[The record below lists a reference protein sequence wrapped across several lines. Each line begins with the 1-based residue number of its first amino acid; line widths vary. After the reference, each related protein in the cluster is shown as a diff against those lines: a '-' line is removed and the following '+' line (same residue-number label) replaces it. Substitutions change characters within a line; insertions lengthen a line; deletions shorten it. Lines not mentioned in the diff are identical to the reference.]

1 MPERI
6 EVATQLAV
14 LVEQVGALRED
25 LAHLQA
31 TIDGPPWERSV
42 RGRLHTLENDASAAK
57 VAAATLAEA
66 QRERHRAERANV
78 EARRARKLTGWR
90 LLGAVT
96 AAAIALYPYLA
107 QAFGWGG

>member
-1 MPERI
+1 MSDRLED
-6 EVATQLAV
+6 AAQLAV
-14 LVEQVGALRED
+14 LVEQVAALRRD
-25 LAHLQA
+25 VAHVQA
-31 TIDGPPWERSV
+31 SIDGPPWERSV

-78 EARRARKLTGWR
+78 EAKRARKLTGWR
-90 LLGAVT
+90 LFGAIT
-96 AAAIALYPYLA
+96 ATLVALYPYLA